1 MSVWAGQATADPA
14 CTHAAD
20 IRPCMSGTLHV
31 EVCGLG
37 ILHTADLAYTQ
48 ACSMEPSNFSVYHLL
63 IGEPPGS
70 GDVQMMIQQQR
81 WESGTVVSSRMRG
94 PRS

>member
-14 CTHAAD
+14 CTQAAD

-31 EVCGLG
+31 GVCGLG

-48 ACSMEPSNFSVYHLL
+48 ACSMEPSNFSVYLL
-63 IGEPPGS
+63 TGGPPGS

-81 WESGTVVSSRMRG
+81 WESGTVVSSRMRR
-94 PRS
+94 PWS